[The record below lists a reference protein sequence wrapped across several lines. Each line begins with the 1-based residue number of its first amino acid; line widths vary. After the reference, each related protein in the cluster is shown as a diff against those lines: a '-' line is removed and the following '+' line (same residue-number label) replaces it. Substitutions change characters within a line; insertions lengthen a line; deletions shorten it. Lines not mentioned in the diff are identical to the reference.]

1 MSTTSRLAPL
11 MGPAHQ
17 LIVLLHGRGSNARDL
32 ISLAQYWQ
40 DALPHAAFVSLEGP
54 LACEGAPPSCR
65 QWFDLG
71 EWEPPMLLSAQTHCL
86 PEMAITAAQVERLI
100 QQELQN
106 NHLDA
111 DQLAFMGFSQGA
123 MMALYLGLT
132 RAQPC
137 AGILA
142 YGGALLC
149 EEVLLQ
155 SKPPVFL
162 YHGGSD
168 DVVIPKELDL
178 AKEKL
183 ARWGVPTHTTLRP
196 RLGHGID
203 ETGLAQ
209 GAAFLKKI
217 FMSKTTNA
225 A

>member
-1 MSTTSRLAPL
+1 MTTVSRIAPL
-11 MGPAHQ
+11 MGPAQQ
-17 LIVLLHGRGSNARDL
+17 LVVLLHGRGSNARDL
-32 ISLAQYWQ
+32 LSLAHYWQ
-40 DALPHAAFVSLEGP
+40 EALPHAAFASLEGP
-54 LACEGAPPSCR
+54 LGCDGAPPSCR

-71 EWEPPMLLSAQTHCL
+71 QWEPPMLLSMQKHCL
-86 PEMAITAAQVERLI
+86 PEMATTAAQVERLI
-100 QQELQN
+100 QQELQRDN
-106 NHLDA
+106 LQA

-137 AGILA
+137 AGILG

-149 EEVLLQ
+149 EESLIN

-162 YHGGSD
+162 YHGASD
-168 DVVIPKELDL
+168 DVVIPKELEL

-183 ARWGVPTHTTLRP
+183 TQWGVSTQATLRP

-209 GAAFLKKI
+209 GTSFLKRI
-217 FMSKTTNA
+217 FTTKTTTA